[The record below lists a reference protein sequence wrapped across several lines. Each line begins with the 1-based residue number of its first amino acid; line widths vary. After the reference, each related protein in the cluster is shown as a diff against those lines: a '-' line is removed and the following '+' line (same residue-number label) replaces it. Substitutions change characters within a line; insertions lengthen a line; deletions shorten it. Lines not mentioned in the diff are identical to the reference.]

1 MRQFIVK
8 KGDMQKNVLICKI
21 VPQKGIHAELYTKA
35 TNENIA
41 QHPLFFIIFA
51 KIIRPHNDRN

>member
-1 MRQFIVK
+1 
-8 KGDMQKNVLICKI
+8 MQKNVLICKI

-41 QHPLFFIIFA
+41 QHPLFNYLC
-51 KIIRPHNDRN
+51 KNNQTTQ

>member
-1 MRQFIVK
+1 
-8 KGDMQKNVLICKI
+8 MQKNVLICKI

-51 KIIRPHNDRN
+51 KIIRPHTDRN